1 MEAAFV
7 ERLGPPSEIRLG
19 LLPRPT
25 PGPTDVLV
33 RVELTT
39 VNPVDTLVRSGAL
52 VTPVPLPLVLG
63 RDAVGTVAEAGEG
76 TGFTVGE
83 PVWTNSLGH
92 DGRQGAAAQYAVV
105 PADRL
110 YRLPTGVD
118 PTAAVTVLHPGATA
132 WLALFRHGRLRAG
145 ETVVVLGAAGNVG
158 GAAVAFAAEAGARVL
173 AVARAADAEH
183 CRALGAA
190 EVLDRRDP
198 ALTGALT
205 RAAPAGVALLVDA
218 AGRND
223 LAWAV
228 ELLAP
233 RGRLVLLAGAAT
245 GPDAA
250 PALPV
255 GAFYQKDLTVRGF
268 VISRAGVEELA
279 AAATAVNRL
288 LAAGRLASRRTTTRP
303 LSAIVD
309 EHRRLEDG
317 TAHGRRVALRTSAAL
332 HPVRGHPART
342 QGRG

>member
-7 ERLGPPSEIRLG
+7 ERLGPPGEIRLG
-19 LLPRPT
+19 LLPRPA

-39 VNPVDTLVRSGAL
+39 VNPVDALVRSGAF

-76 TGFTVGE
+76 AGFTAGE

-110 YRLPTGVD
+110 YRLPAGVD
-118 PTAAVTVLHPGATA
+118 PTTAVTVLHPGATA
-132 WLALFRHGRLRAG
+132 WLALFRHGRLRPG
-145 ETVVVLGAAGNVG
+145 ETVVVVGAAGNVG
-158 GAAVAFAAEAGARVL
+158 GAVVTFAAEAGARVL
-173 AVARAADAEH
+173 ALARAADADH

-190 EVLDRRDP
+190 EVLDYRDP
-198 ALTGALT
+198 ALTGALA
-205 RAAPAGVALLVDA
+205 RAAPDGVGLVVDA

-228 ELLAP
+228 ELLAR
-233 RGRLVLLAGAAT
+233 RGRLVLLAGAGT
-245 GPDAA
+245 RPT
-250 PALPV
+250 LPV
-255 GAFYQKDLTVRGF
+255 GAFYRNDLTVRGF
-268 VISRAGVEELA
+268 VISNATVDELA
-279 AAATAVNRL
+279 EAAAGVNRL
-288 LAAGRLASRRTTTRP
+288 LALGRLSSRRATVRP

-309 EHRRLEDG
+309 EHRRVEDG

-332 HPVRGHPART
+332 HPVRG
-342 QGRG
+342 

>member
-7 ERLGPPSEIRLG
+7 ERLGPPGEIRLG
-19 LLPRPT
+19 LLPRPA

-39 VNPVDTLVRSGAL
+39 VNPVDALVRSGAF

-76 TGFTVGE
+76 AGFTAGE

-92 DGRQGAAAQYAVV
+92 GGRQGAAAQYAVV

-110 YRLPTGVD
+110 YRLPAGVD
-118 PTAAVTVLHPGATA
+118 PTTAVTVLHPGATA
-132 WLALFRHGRLRAG
+132 WLALFRHGRLRPG
-145 ETVVVLGAAGNVG
+145 ETVVVVGAAGNVG
-158 GAAVAFAAEAGARVL
+158 GAVVAFAAEAGARVL
-173 AVARAADAEH
+173 ALARPADADH

-190 EVLDRRDP
+190 EVFDYRDP
-198 ALTGALT
+198 ALTGALA
-205 RAAPAGVALLVDA
+205 RAAPEGVALVVDA

-228 ELLAP
+228 ELLAR
-233 RGRLVLLAGAAT
+233 RGRLVLLAGAGT
-245 GPDAA
+245 RPT
-250 PALPV
+250 LPV
-255 GAFYQKDLTVRGF
+255 GALYQNDLSVRGF
-268 VISRAGVEELA
+268 VISNATVDELA
-279 AAATAVNRL
+279 EAAAGVNRL
-288 LAAGRLASRRTTTRP
+288 LALGRLSSRRATVRP

-309 EHRRLEDG
+309 EHRRVEDG

-332 HPVRGHPART
+332 HPVRG
-342 QGRG
+342 